1 LDLSGFVLLNMG
13 VVLIKNSLTCKTRL
27 IGKQTYSQKIRL
39 ITTALLNDPLTKP
52 LPVNTRIIG
61 LVAML
66 APAEHDRATTLAL

>member
-1 LDLSGFVLLNMG
+1 VA
-13 VVLIKNSLTCKTRL
+13 IKNSLTCKTRL
-27 IGKQTYSQKIRL
+27 IGKQNYSQKIRL
-39 ITTALLNDPLTKP
+39 ITALLNGPLTKL